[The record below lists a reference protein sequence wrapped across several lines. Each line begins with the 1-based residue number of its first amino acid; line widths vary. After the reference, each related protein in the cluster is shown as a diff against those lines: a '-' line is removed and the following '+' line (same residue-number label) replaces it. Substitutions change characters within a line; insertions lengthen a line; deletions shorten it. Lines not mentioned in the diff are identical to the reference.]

1 MHTVTKQFRA
11 EIAHRLPGHLGA
23 CQYLHGHSYLFEVSV
38 SSDAL
43 NRMGMVVDFKDLK
56 EAMEK
61 VIGPWDHSTVLHSK
75 DPLVSVLA
83 EQKGVRLL
91 IVPFIPTAENM
102 AKYVAEEANRWL
114 PNEVYVTGVRVWETS
129 TSYADWRPKCF

>member
-38 SSDAL
+38 SGGPL

-61 VIGPWDHSTVLHSK
+61 VIGPWDHSTVLHDK
-75 DPLVSVLA
+75 DSLVPVLA
-83 EQKGVRLL
+83 GHEGVRLL
-91 IVPFIPTAENM
+91 TVPFIPTAENM
-102 AKYVAEEANRWL
+102 AKYIAEEVNLWL
-114 PNEVYVTGVRVWETS
+114 PDEVCVTCVQVWETS
-129 TSYADWRPKCF
+129 TSYADWRPTCF